1 MNLNAAFSMRSSPGG
16 VGGIPAVVLQPGTDD
31 LFTPSERSD
40 CFTMQTAKRS
50 RYTMTLLQQY
60 RRTLDVPVQS
70 VIVDPTRLSG
80 PDANGVYIAISGDV
94 SSNNTVTMIG
104 ASGASY
110 TAGVSLSWPNVSDV
124 ITSWKSGFL
133 GYAFDDSVTSRIAA
147 AGAFADGKR
156 RIYTTQDHATPTY
169 VRNSALWTTELDLT
183 GCSPWNS
190 YEGHL
195 RAGTMVSRRHFIH
208 ADHYLIPDGS
218 TIRFVANDNTVHE
231 RTVVTTVAVG
241 DYTDIRVGVLN
252 SDLPASIAFYPVL
265 PSNWRTRIPG
275 LLYGGAACIH
285 LDQEEKALVATLQL
299 SGGDS
304 IQYGMA
310 PAAQAEWGE
319 GLIPGDSGDP
329 MFLALGNTLILAAT
343 FWSAG
348 AASDLSAYTT
358 EINAAMTA
366 LGGGYQLTIAD
377 LSAYPIPT

>member
-1 MNLNAAFSMRSSPGG
+1 MNLSAALSLRSAPSG
-16 VGGIPAVVLQPGTDD
+16 VGGIATLERQAGTDD
-31 LFTPSERSD
+31 VTTPLERSD
-40 CFTMQTAKRS
+40 CYTTDTTRRS
-50 RYTMTLLQQY
+50 CYKATLINQY
-60 RRTLDVPVQS
+60 RRTLDAPVQS
-70 VIVDPTRLSG
+70 VSVDPAKLSG
-80 PDANGVYIAISGDV
+80 PDANGVYIGQQGGAMAFSMV
-94 SSNNTVTMIG
+94 G
-104 ASGASY
+104 ASGATYSSG
-110 TAGVSLSWPNVSDV
+110 TIVDTPSVITSL
-124 ITSWKSGFL
+124 TSWKSGFL
-133 GYAFDDSVTSRIAA
+133 GYAFDNSVASRIAA
-147 AGAFADGKR
+147 AGAFADSKR

-169 VRNSALWTTELDLT
+169 VRNSALWTTGLDLT

-231 RTVVTTVAVG
+231 RTVVSTVLVG
-241 DYTDIRVGVLN
+241 TYTDIRVGVLN

-285 LDQEEKALVATLQL
+285 LDQEEKALVATLHN

-329 MFLALGNTLILAAT
+329 MFLVLGNTLILAAT

-348 AASDLSAYTT
+348 AASDLSAYIT

-377 LSAYPIPT
+377 LSAYPVP